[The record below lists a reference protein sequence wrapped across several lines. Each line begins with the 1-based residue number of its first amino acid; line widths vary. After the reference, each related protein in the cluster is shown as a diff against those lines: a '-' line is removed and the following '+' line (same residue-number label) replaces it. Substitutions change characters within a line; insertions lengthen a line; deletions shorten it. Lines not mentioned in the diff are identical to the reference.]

1 MLFYHLSP
9 VFKNNFHTIIFPF
22 LRKKLYLA
30 FDRFFIPRLTENFK
44 FKCKSNVKIIVG
56 LLGELKKKTTTFC
69 LRLEKQTTC
78 DKCEHIQ
85 ELNWEN

>member
-1 MLFYHLSP
+1 M
-9 VFKNNFHTIIFPF
+9 FPF

-56 LLGELKKKTTTFC
+56 LLGEFKKNTTTTFC
-69 LRLEKQTTC
+69 LRLEKETTC

-85 ELNWEN
+85 E

>member
-1 MLFYHLSP
+1 M
-9 VFKNNFHTIIFPF
+9 FPF

-56 LLGELKKKTTTFC
+56 LLGELKKK
-69 LRLEKQTTC
+69 QQQ
-78 DKCEHIQ
+78 HSV
-85 ELNWEN
+85 